1 MTDEKIIALA
11 EKTKKE
17 KYCKM
22 YLRDSTEKPY
32 ECDLD
37 CPFNYDGMNCED
49 EYETAFL
56 DGFKAAME
64 YFNQIIKKLN
74 TDDKFDD
81 DFNYYG
87 GYKRAFR
94 DIQEELGM
102 EYDKD

>member
-1 MTDEKIIALA
+1 MTDEEIIALA

-17 KYCKM
+17 KYCKK

-56 DGFKAAME
+56 DGFKA
-64 YFNQIIKKLN
+64 
-74 TDDKFDD
+74 
-81 DFNYYG
+81 
-87 GYKRAFR
+87 GYKIGFNEGHDEGFTEAR
-94 DIQEELGM
+94 LG
-102 EYDKD
+102 EDW